1 MKHLGKRQVAGTD
14 PAVRRTAG
22 AVVALAL
29 TWDGAR
35 WPARTLP
42 PKARAFLTGPA
53 RSAAVPSTRK
63 MAELFADDLVRE
75 IRVCWVPRLKG
86 GNAVLSEPFQT
97 PLGTRIGYRS
107 VKTVRF
113 GDILGVIYRR
123 NNLEGQPPA

>member
-1 MKHLGKRQVAGTD
+1 MKHPGKTAAGEKLKGS
-14 PAVRRTAG
+14 VI
-22 AVVALAL
+22 ALAL

-42 PKARAFLTGPA
+42 PKARAFLTGPS
-53 RSAAVPSTRK
+53 RVVPSARK
-63 MAELFADDLVRE
+63 MAELFADDRVRE

-86 GNAVLSEPFQT
+86 GSAVLSESFQT
-97 PLGTRIGYRS
+97 PAATRIGFQS

-123 NNLEGQPPA
+123 TYIKK